1 MKRLLL
7 AFVLV
12 AGVLAPAAA
21 AGGWATVQLSAV
33 PTDGMKAGSDLPIDI
48 TVLQHG
54 QTPLDGVTPVF
65 RIRGG
70 SGDLISQ
77 YRGEPTGK
85 PGVYHVTVSFPK
97 AGTYA
102 YEVYD
107 GFEQY
112 GGAQVHTYPTVT
124 IEAPDGGSSPY
135 LPIVIGGALVLG
147 LGIAVFAFARRGR
160 PGRALPEAAS
170 LR

>member
-7 AFVLV
+7 ALVPVVLL
-12 AGVLAPAAA
+12 LAPAAA

-33 PTDGMKAGSDLPIDI
+33 PTDGLEAGTSLPIDI

-65 RIRGG
+65 RIRDGG
-70 SGDLISQ
+70 GGLVAE
-77 YRGEPTGK
+77 YRGRPTGE
-85 PGVYHVTVSFPK
+85 PGVYSVDARFPEP
-97 AGTYA
+97 GTFR

-112 GGAQVHTYPTVT
+112 GDPRVHRY
-124 IEAPDGGSSPY
+124 APVEIAPVGGDGSFPF
-135 LPIVIGGALVLG
+135 LPVVIGGALALG
-147 LGIAVFAFARRGR
+147 LGVAALVVVRRGR
-160 PGRALPEAAS
+160 PEPEAATQP
-170 LR
+170 

>member
-7 AFVLV
+7 ALAPVVL
-12 AGVLAPAAA
+12 VLAPAAA

-33 PTDGMKAGSDLPIDI
+33 PKDGTRADTNFPTNI

-65 RIRGG
+65 RIRD
-70 SGDLISQ
+70 GDGTLVAE
-77 YRGEPTGK
+77 YRGTPTGE
-85 PGVYHVTVSFPK
+85 PGVYRVDARFPEP
-97 AGTYA
+97 GTFR

-112 GGAQVHTYPTVT
+112 GGARVHRY
-124 IEAPDGGSSPY
+124 APVEIAPVGGDGAFPL
-135 LPIVIGGALVLG
+135 LPVLLGAGLALALGAVLVAL
-147 LGIAVFAFARRGR
+147 ARRGR
-160 PGRALPEAAS
+160 AAPEAATQP
-170 LR
+170 